1 MLAAGLHLELFS
13 GRDAWARARPR
24 GVLERRRETR
34 KWTPALTPKLIVC
47 VRCFYLLSAML
58 RRTSSIVHCRRSGS
72 SLSKA
77 LVPSEVR
84 RPRGVVDDLRR
95 CGPFPLIS
103 TSRALDLR
111 RRRVAGPRIRTLR
124 GGVPSCGRPRPRP
137 SESLSTIEAQV
148 GACQFL
154 PQSNAGVV
162 GRPGTNF
169 EPRQRPPRPSS
180 SRVSAWRERGS
191 RSVCVPDAGK
201 PLGLEP
207 AIDKSSL
214 LATFQLLAT
223 L

>member
-58 RRTSSIVHCRRSGS
+58 RRTSSIVPCRRSGS
-72 SLSKA
+72 ALSKA

-137 SESLSTIEAQV
+137 SESLSTIEAPV
-148 GACQFL
+148 GASQFSRNRML
-154 PQSNAGVV
+154 VWWDVRGQIMGPANARQ
-162 GRPGTNF
+162 GRRLAAFRHGGKEARARCVWQTR
-169 EPRQRPPRPSS
+169 ESH
-180 SRVSAWRERGS
+180 SA
-191 RSVCVPDAGK
+191 
-201 PLGLEP
+201 
-207 AIDKSSL
+207 
-214 LATFQLLAT
+214 
-223 L
+223 